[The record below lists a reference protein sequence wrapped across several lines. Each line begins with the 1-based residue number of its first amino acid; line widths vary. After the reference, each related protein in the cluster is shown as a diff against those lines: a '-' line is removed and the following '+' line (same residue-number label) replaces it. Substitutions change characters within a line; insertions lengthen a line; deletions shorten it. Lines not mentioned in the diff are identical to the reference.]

1 MILPIF
7 LYDNVLRGITPTW
20 SGTTVTDSEPANSTD
35 WRDFSLFEADTGTLD
50 FEMST
55 DTDIDSVSVFVSTY
69 SGGGSESIVLQ
80 YESSPSTF
88 TALKTISPC
97 GGKLTFGQFSSVTVL
112 SGRKIRFV
120 ITAGTTLLIRQLVVG
135 EAMVAETG
143 QFASMQYPT
152 LLGGLKLTNSIS
164 ANGSI
169 LGRDVKR
176 VERMGSLNLDLLTP
190 AWVRGTWEPFAYHA
204 ARYPFIYVPNFAAYP
219 NEVAFS
225 VAESIDA
232 PSNMGKGERMAVQW
246 KLRHVVADEYGV

>member
-1 MILPIF
+1 VNLQTQPIGETFPYSRQIRERSTSRCQPIQTLIPYRSLSRHTAEEGAKVLSYSMSPRHQPLP
-7 LYDNVLRGITPTW
+7 
-20 SGTTVTDSEPANSTD
+20 
-35 WRDFSLFEADTGTLD
+35 
-50 FEMST
+50 
-55 DTDIDSVSVFVSTY
+55 
-69 SGGGSESIVLQ
+69 
-80 YESSPSTF
+80 PSKQ
-88 TALKTISPC
+88 LSPC

-120 ITAGTTLLIRQLVVG
+120 ITAGTELLIRQLVVG

-169 LGRDVKR
+169 IGRDVKR

-190 AWVRGTWEPFAYHA
+190 SWVRSTWEPFAYHA

-232 PSNMGKGERMAVQW
+232 PSNMGKGARMAVQW